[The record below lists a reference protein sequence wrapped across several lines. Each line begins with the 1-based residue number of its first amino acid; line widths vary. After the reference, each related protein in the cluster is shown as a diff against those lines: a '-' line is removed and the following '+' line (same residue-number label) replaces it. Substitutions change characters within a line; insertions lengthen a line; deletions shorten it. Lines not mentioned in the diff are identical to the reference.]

1 MNTGPLARFCLPLA
15 AGLASLCCHLAA
27 QPTTF
32 RLTAAQSSVSDWKE
46 GTRSSLDITS
56 ALHVKHT
63 WRGEALALAAT
74 LRAALGGTRQHLGEA
89 TAPVLLPTDNDIFA
103 EAALSH
109 PLRWKIDPFLS
120 ASIRTQITESFRM
133 VGQKRSRTAALWDPV
148 TTLQSAGA
156 TWEHRA
162 TTGTGTLRA
171 GLALKQVRA
180 RHHVTLTDDVRTRG
194 VLERWKT
201 EAGIELVYD
210 ASFRLDSLLA
220 WRGRLTTFTAIH
232 KLEEST
238 ILIENEFRHHIWTQL
253 GVVLTIR
260 VQYDPARIRAVQ
272 FQQTL
277 SIGLVL

>member
-1 MNTGPLARFCLPLA
+1 MKPVPLACTFIAACLA
-15 AGLASLCCHLAA
+15 CASAPLAA
-27 QPTTF
+27 QPATF

-56 ALHVKHT
+56 ALNVKHT
-63 WRGEALALAAT
+63 WREDAFALAAT

-103 EAALSH
+103 EATLSH
-109 PLRWKIDPFLS
+109 PLRWKIDPFVS
-120 ASIRTQITESFRM
+120 ASLRTQITESFRM
-133 VGQKRSRTAALWDPV
+133 VGQKRTRTAALWDPV
-148 TTLQSAGA
+148 TTMQSAGA

-162 TTGTGTLRA
+162 RTGSGALRI

-194 VLERWKT
+194 VLERWKA
-201 EAGIELVYD
+201 EAGVELVYD

-220 WRGRLTTFTAIH
+220 WRGRLTTFAAIH

-238 ILIENEFRHHIWTQL
+238 ILIENEFRHHIWTHL

-260 VQYDPARIRAVQ
+260 VQYDPARTRAVQ

-277 SIGLVL
+277 SIGLTL